1 MLVELLKYILGF
13 LLAIAILIGGG
24 IATALYFMNRIS
36 APPAKPI
43 FANDKSPVVKSQ
55 TRKPQIQIPKDTKDT
70 VKASP
75 AAFIEES
82 SFPTPSSTEKPQEEP
97 KKVEKSPTPLP
108 PGAYQ
113 ARVTWQ
119 QGLILRKEPSLDAER
134 VGGINFNQKVV
145 VLEESS
151 DKAWQKISL
160 EDGTQGWIKAG
171 NIKKIDEQQGDSQS
185 QEKPPETQQ
194 QQ

>member
-13 LLAIAILIGGG
+13 FLAIAILIGGG

-43 FANDKSPVVKSQ
+43 FANDKPPVVKSQ
-55 TRKPQIQIPKDTKDT
+55 TPKPQTQTPKDT

-82 SFPTPSSTEKPQEEP
+82 PSPTPSSTEKPQEEP
-97 KKVEKSPTPLP
+97 KKVEEKSPTPLP

-160 EDGTQGWIKAG
+160 EDGTQGWVKAG
-171 NIKKIDEQQGDSQS
+171 NLKKIDEQQGDSQS
-185 QEKPPETQQ
+185 QEKPPATQQ